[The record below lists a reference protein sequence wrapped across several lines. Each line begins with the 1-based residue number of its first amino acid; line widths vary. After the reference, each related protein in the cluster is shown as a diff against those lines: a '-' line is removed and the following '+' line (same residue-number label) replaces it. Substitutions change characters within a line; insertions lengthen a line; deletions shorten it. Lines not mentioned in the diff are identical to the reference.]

1 MVVAEE
7 ETMEKTERMLDT
19 LLASVWSIDELPGW
33 LSKTLRVPKGHTGL
47 LIKRDRSIELM
58 ESVVGKL
65 TGFRRRLGRGS
76 DLRAAAAV
84 EAREFTLQPRVER
97 LMAGDQRLVEA
108 EFLLTAQV
116 EDATRFYD
124 QVLHGKKTLYAS
136 DLANRIA
143 VDTEGSLQALVKEY
157 ASSDLYGDPGVVS
170 RISGRLQALLTDS
183 LKLMGLRLVSL
194 QHLLFRDRVG
204 ELERLER
211 ARPLERRL
219 REEQTKSR
227 LEKVRS
233 AKELEDALRQLEHEY
248 ELRAIIREQEMEKL
262 KAQFAAPGAAAGDV
276 ADSAADVVHQEIVAL
291 EDRIGDQ
298 MHKEFLRLEQDIEEA
313 DTGPNRKKQA
323 EVALRIVAIILTVAE
338 LALAF
343 LGPDWIRQ
351 NERPVLTLILLLL
364 PLALVVLAIVVLRMF
379 QREEESL
386 RGMPAR
392 LRVGLPTSRVQADRT
407 VRAHIGRELRKL
419 MTTLAEARSD
429 AVGLGLKEW
438 ASQVKKTENK
448 ADVLRRQVENAQY
461 GGADYFTKDKVSAV
475 NLARMVDFDQEMLE
489 EAEMLTHLTAE
500 ALQHLKVEN
509 AESANDIVKQVDLEL
524 NALSNRFS
532 DRDAFLRSP
541 V

>member
-1 MVVAEE
+1 MAEE
-7 ETMEKTERMLDT
+7 EMIEKTGGRLDT
-19 LLASVWSIDELPGW
+19 LLASVWSINELPGW

-47 LIKRDRSIELM
+47 LVRRDRSIEVLD
-58 ESVVGKL
+58 SVVGKL
-65 TGFRRRLGRGS
+65 AGFRRRVGRGS
-76 DLRAAAAV
+76 NLRAAAALD
-84 EAREFTLQPRVER
+84 AREFTLQPRIER
-97 LMAGDQRLVEA
+97 LMTGDDKLVEA

-116 EDATRFYD
+116 EDGARFYD
-124 QVLHGKKTLYAS
+124 QVLHGKKALYAS

-143 VDTEGSLQALVKEY
+143 VETESSLQALGKEY
-157 ASSDLYGDPGVVS
+157 ASADLYGDPGVVS
-170 RISGRLQALLTDS
+170 RVSGRLQALLS
-183 LKLMGLRLVSL
+183 EGLKLKGLRLVSL

-211 ARPLERRL
+211 ARSLERRL
-219 REEQTKSR
+219 REEETKSR

-233 AKELEDALRQLEHEY
+233 EKELEDALRQLEHEY
-248 ELRAIIREQEMEKL
+248 ELREIIREKEMERL
-262 KAQFAAPGAAAGDV
+262 KAQFAQGGPAAGLV
-276 ADSAADVVHQEIVAL
+276 ADSAAEIVHEEMVAL

-298 MHKEFLRLEQDIEEA
+298 MHKEFLRLEQDIGEA
-313 DTGPNRKKQA
+313 ETGPNRKKQA

-351 NERPVLTLILLLL
+351 NERPVLTLVLLLL

-379 QREEESL
+379 QRREEPL

-392 LRVGLPTSRVQADRT
+392 LRVGLPSNRVQADRV

-419 MTTLAEARSD
+419 MNSLAEARSSAFD
-429 AVGLGLKEW
+429 LGLKEW
-438 ASQVKKTENK
+438 AAQVKKTENK

-461 GGADYFTKDKVSAV
+461 GGADYFTRDKVSAT
-475 NLARMVDFDQEMLE
+475 NLARMVEFDQEILG
-489 EAEMLTHLTAE
+489 EAEIMTHLAAE
-500 ALQHLKVEN
+500 ALQHLKTED
-509 AESANDIVKQVDLEL
+509 AASADEIVKQVDLEV

-541 V
+541 I